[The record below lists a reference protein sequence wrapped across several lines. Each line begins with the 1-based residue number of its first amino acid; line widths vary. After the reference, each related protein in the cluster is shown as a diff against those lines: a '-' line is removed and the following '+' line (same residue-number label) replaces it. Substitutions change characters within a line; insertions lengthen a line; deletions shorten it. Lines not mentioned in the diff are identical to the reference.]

1 MILPGE
7 TAHKYKFDENLNLEL
22 KSSGDETSL
31 SAFQRVAQEL
41 GSEGDQYSINRESF
55 IKFFNELTPSQQ
67 KEFLACISLPENQ
80 GKSIHDL
87 AQEYNARLMRAK
99 P

>member
-1 MILPGE
+1 MVGE
-7 TAHKYKFDENLNLEL
+7 AAHKYKFDENLNLEL
-22 KSSGDETSL
+22 KSNGDETSL
-31 SAFQRVAQEL
+31 PAFQRVAKEL

-55 IKFFNELTPSQQ
+55 IKFFNELTSSQQ
-67 KEFLACISLPENQ
+67 KEFLACISLPGNG

-87 AQEYNARLMRAK
+87 AQEYNAKLMQSR